1 MLELEKMR
9 IEHQSEILKQQK
21 DEESTE
27 WKIQV
32 DQMENEHAKVMSNL
46 TSVNTQYSQ
55 QVSENE
61 QLKTQLNLMQQ

>member
-27 WKIQV
+27 WKIKV
-32 DQMENEHAKVMSNL
+32 NQMENEHAKVVSNL

-61 QLKTQLNLMQQ
+61 QLKS